1 MFCLKHILLLIL
13 LFCGWALAIPVSYGM
28 ATSDTVQVVNAGV
41 KHPFSFIVVDRGC
54 RSEWIKQD
62 SLIDK
67 NLSQDSLL
75 ALAYGNVPSPDSAD
89 IYRGWSNSC
98 QEYSSKRFREGWQ
111 LVGISAAFAALGVVL
126 TFVVD
131 YDHLGTA
138 ILGRTFGIASMLTL
152 VPVTFSWG
160 VSDISGSSEQKEQGL
175 RYKEKAD
182 LYKLRVAPAIN
193 LREPGGGLLLQL
205 GF

>member
-13 LFCGWALAIPVSYGM
+13 LFCGWALAIPVSCGM

-98 QEYSSKRFREGWQ
+98 QESSSKRFREGWQ